1 MFHAPDA
8 GRPFFRCKP
17 GATKNPAV
25 TTALET
31 VGRCALALGGVFSL
45 NASVNPSP
53 RLLLVLTLVLA
64 APFARA
70 HEVAADMLA
79 AAQTFLGALSADQK
93 KSATYPL
100 TDKERENWNFV
111 PIARNGLS
119 FKSTSTQVQ
128 ALGFALLRTGLSH
141 AGVAKAQAIM
151 QLELILK
158 EQEKDVVGRRD
169 PTNYFVTIFGEP
181 AADKSW
187 GWRFEGH
194 HLSFNF
200 TVVDGKHVFFAPSF
214 MGTNPAEV
222 RAGPRKGERVLAAD
236 EDLGLALINS
246 LDDAQKKKA
255 IFAEKALTE
264 IVTKNDKRVQRLTPT
279 GIAAT
284 DLTPA
289 QREKLVALVRHYLNR
304 WRPDLADEANA
315 KVRASG
321 PDKITF
327 AWAGGLDRTQQTY
340 YRIQTPDYLIE
351 FDNSQ
356 GNGNHVHTVVRDFK
370 GDFAHDLL
378 AAHYAKEHAKK

>member
-1 MFHAPDA
+1 MRF
-8 GRPFFRCKP
+8 
-17 GATKNPAV
+17 T
-25 TTALET
+25 
-31 VGRCALALGGVFSL
+31 
-45 NASVNPSP
+45 P
-53 RLLLVLTLVLA
+53 RLLLAL
-64 APFARA
+64 PFALIAPVLHA
-70 HEVAADMLA
+70 HEAATEMVAAA
-79 AAQTFLGALSADQK
+79 KTFLGALNPAQLKAAS
-93 KSATYPL
+93 YPL

-111 PIARNGLS
+111 PIARNGVS
-119 FKSTSTQVQ
+119 FKDTSTQVQ
-128 ALGFALLRTGLSH
+128 ALGLALLRTGLSH
-141 AGVAKAQAIM
+141 SGVAKAQAFM
-151 QLELILK
+151 QLELLLK
-158 EQEKDVVGRRD
+158 EQEKDTVGRRD
-169 PTNYFVTIFGEP
+169 ATNYFVTIFGEP
-181 AADKSW
+181 SADKSW

-264 IVTKNDKRVQRLTPT
+264 IVTKNDKRVQPLSPV

-284 DLTPA
+284 DLTPP
-289 QREKLVALVRHYLNR
+289 QREKLVALVKHYLNR
-304 WRPDLADEANA
+304 FRPELAEEANA
-315 KVRASG
+315 RIRTSG

-327 AWAGGLDRTQQTY
+327 AWAGGLDRKTATY

-356 GNGNHVHTVVRDFK
+356 NNANHVHTTVRDFK
-370 GDFAHDLL
+370 GDFGHDLL